1 MAQRLLS
8 ISLGTSSAKLA
19 EIMKSGKNVQI
30 FSAYDIQLTEGLCDD
45 GTILD
50 VDALAEEL
58 KQYISKYKIKAKAL
72 AFSIASKRIA
82 NKEAVIPLVK
92 EKQIK
97 SIVEINAPE
106 YFPVS
111 NIQDYSLNY
120 SIIEL
125 LKTPENTQYRIN
137 VTATPNDMLES
148 YEALAKAMKRPIEV
162 IDYAGNAILQVLKSQ
177 IEPGAVNAI
186 LQLGYENVVINIMNG
201 GVQIMQRSVAVGLRA
216 LINAVCENVGL
227 DEEDAVAFLE
237 DNEITRIAGAY
248 SDVSYVFDQ
257 IISSIGRI
265 FSFYNG
271 RSADHPITAVKFIGD
286 ATYVNGIGDALEKG
300 LDLPTEEIFTLK
312 NVVVKSK
319 TVTPESAT
327 NFIAN
332 IGTVI
337 APMNL
342 RYVAA
347 DEKDA
352 SEKDGKLPW
361 GLVILSVV
369 AAIALVASTFLM
381 YKSSQDEVETL
392 EAQVNALASMRD
404 LDKELK
410 DTMAMSEAIAGFYD
424 STKGPNDSIPQLIID
439 LEAVMPKGTS
449 INSLSIDDGHV
460 IISAGGLGKKS
471 VAKLITELKAIDY
484 IDNVNVDFISEVNEG
499 VGVYDSFTMSFDM
512 KAPVEES
519 DIIDFENSD
528 EASENNESEIAV
540 ENEGGI

>member
-50 VDALAEEL
+50 VDALAAEL
-58 KQYISKYKIKAKAL
+58 KQYISQYKIKAKAL
-72 AFSIASKRIA
+72 TFSIASKRIA

-248 SDVSYVFDQ
+248 PDVSYVFDQ